1 MKKLFAMLMTAVL
14 FTGVLTGC
22 GNSSEVNTQTEAGSE
37 DLTIRLGMLA
47 GHYLPVVALNH
58 GFFDERGVKVELV
71 TFDTGA
77 AEIEAF
83 TSGDLDVIQTGD
95 LPILNGISNG
105 VDLKIVGSYN
115 VSTQINGLVVRDE
128 ANIKSFADLKGHKVS
143 VPFGTNIQPLLY
155 DYLELGGLTQDDVE
169 IVNLNNA
176 DSSNA
181 LLTGDVDA
189 AVLWDPFLENCK
201 LQDGLTM
208 LADTTDLRSFVCPIS
223 ASTKFVENHPEEL
236 KNLLSALNDA
246 SKYADDNV
254 KEAAEETA
262 AYYEMDNAEAVEL
275 SIVKVDSRV
284 ALTDEKIEALLLGA
298 QSCFKYDIVENEVN
312 LEDYI
317 SRDFAD
323 LD

>member
-1 MKKLFAMLMTAVL
+1 MMKKILAMMMTAVL
-14 FTGVLTGC
+14 FAGVLTGC
-22 GNSSEVNTQTEAGSE
+22 GSSTDAKTEAGKE
-37 DLTIRLGMLA
+37 EVTIRLGMLA
-47 GHYLPVVALNH
+47 GHYLPVVAENH
-58 GFFDERGVKVELV
+58 GFFNDRGVKVELV

-77 AEIEAF
+77 AEVEAF

-115 VSTQINGLVVRDE
+115 VSDQINGLVVRDE

-155 DYLELGGLTQDDVE
+155 DYLELGGLTQEDVE

-201 LQDGLTM
+201 AQEGLTM
-208 LADTTDLRSFVCPIS
+208 LADTKELRKFVCPIS
-223 ASTKFVENHPEEL
+223 AATSFIEQHPEEL

-246 SKYADDNV
+246 SKYSDEHIQDAAD
-254 KEAAEETA
+254 ETA
-262 AYYEMDNAEAVEL
+262 AYYEMDNAEAIKL
-275 SIVKVDSRV
+275 SIEKVDSSVPLTEDKV
-284 ALTDEKIEALLLGA
+284 AALLAGA

-317 SRDFAD
+317 SKDFMN